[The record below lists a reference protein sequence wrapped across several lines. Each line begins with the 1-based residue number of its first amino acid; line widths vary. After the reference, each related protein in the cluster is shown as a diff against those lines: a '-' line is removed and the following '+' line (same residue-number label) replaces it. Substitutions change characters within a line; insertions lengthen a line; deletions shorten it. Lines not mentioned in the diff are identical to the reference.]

1 MSKKEVIIYVLILL
15 AIILVRSFV
24 VTPIKVNGDSMN
36 DTLKNGE
43 IMILKKYDKSIER
56 FDIVVVDIGYEKV
69 IKRVIALPKEEFEF
83 KNKQLYING
92 EKVKN
97 KFGKGNTVDF
107 KDYCGA
113 GEYFVMGDNRENSLD
128 SRSFGCVKKSQI
140 LGTTNIVLFPFKK
153 AGKVK

>member
-1 MSKKEVIIYVLILL
+1 MSKKEAIIYIGILVLIIVL
-15 AIILVRSFV
+15 RSFV
-24 VTPIKVNGDSMN
+24 ITPIKVNGESMD

-43 IMILKKYDKSIER
+43 IMVLKKYDKSIER

-83 KNKQLYING
+83 KNKELYVNG
-92 EKVKN
+92 KKIDK

-113 GEYFVMGDNRENSLD
+113 DEYFVMGDNRENSLD
-128 SRSFGCVKKSQI
+128 SRSFGCIKKKQI
-140 LGTTNIVLFPFKK
+140 LGTTNLVLFPFKK
-153 AGKVK
+153 AGIVE